1 MQTTTS
7 GRGHFQSTKA
17 EQVWE
22 RGPDGVGTCLGRG
35 ASTGTG
41 GEGHTG
47 WEEAQHTSAPKTVVV
62 VSDDSALQYG
72 HAGATGHAVVRLD
85 DLNTRS
91 YHRAVLE
98 LTNRREKLLGKRNP
112 SGAER
117 RILKWKFWSMWQ
129 ILGWW
134 QLNALVEG
142 AGGGN
147 GRRCTRGQGEPREA
161 AAETS

>member
-98 LTNRREKLLGKRNP
+98 IKSCCGEERTRKFLELALTPMAAGASRCDLTRNQWAHFDRGKSRFELCESKL
-112 SGAER
+112 
-117 RILKWKFWSMWQ
+117 M
-129 ILGWW
+129 
-134 QLNALVEG
+134 
-142 AGGGN
+142 
-147 GRRCTRGQGEPREA
+147 
-161 AAETS
+161 ETIDHG